1 MPPRSTAGR
10 AAAPELALERGPPSA
25 YDAARVGAGG
35 GGGANCR
42 VSTRVSVKTRAPESA
57 ACSRRSWSNSERTTF
72 HALLDAPSA
81 TKSVSGLQRELGM
94 WWEEGQAY
102 SLRAYIG

>member
-25 YDAARVGAGG
+25 YDAARVG

-94 WWEEGQAY
+94 WREERQAY